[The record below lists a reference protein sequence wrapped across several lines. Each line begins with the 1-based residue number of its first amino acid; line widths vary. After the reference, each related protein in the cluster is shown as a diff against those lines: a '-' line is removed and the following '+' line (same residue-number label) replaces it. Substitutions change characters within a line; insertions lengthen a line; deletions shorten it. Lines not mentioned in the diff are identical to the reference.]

1 MLIKKSLLS
10 LGFFTLALSAET
22 YHSIYGTSGFKN
34 VMALNN
40 YADDYLLTYNGLSS
54 WSINSNMLVFIPKGT
69 KEYNVKFNRVGS
81 EGYLSGYMSFG
92 KIPNIEENIEGVTSL
107 DYNSI
112 YEYLLNGNTASF
124 INKTGLNI
132 SSKEMREDIEYS
144 KSGWIH
150 FKFIPATMSLRDGIG
165 VLPTTG
171 TSTTTTT
178 TTPTT
183 TTTTP
188 TVISSLSSLDYS
200 MQYTLDKNYIDNLVE
215 GMEIPAQ
222 CEGKVDGQNKSIEKL
237 CTYIESLNIDKTGLD
252 TSTYILRDGDPI
264 EGLTSNIIEY
274 SACDNLGDMQIT
286 NGWNL
291 LGTSSLINKDET
303 FSDCLGSL
311 KVWTFENDQ
320 WKDDSTSIKK
330 GQGFWLK
337 K

>member
-1 MLIKKSLLS
+1 MSIKKSLLS
-10 LGFFTLALSAET
+10 LGLLTLALSAET
-22 YHSIYGTSGFKN
+22 YHSIYGTTGFKN

-69 KEYNVKFNRVGS
+69 KEYAVKFNRVGS

-92 KIPNIEENIEGVTSL
+92 KIPNIEENVEGVTSV

-124 INKTGLNI
+124 INKTGLNV
-132 SSKEMREDIEYS
+132 SSKGMSEDIEYN

-150 FKFIPATMSLRDGIG
+150 FKFIPATMSLRDDIG

-171 TSTTTTT
+171 TSGVTTTTTTTT
-178 TTPTT
+178 TTPT
-183 TTTTP
+183 
-188 TVISSLSSLDYS
+188 VVSSLSSLDYS
-200 MQYTLDKNYIDNLVE
+200 MTYTLDKNYIDNLVE
-215 GMEIPAQ
+215 GMEVPAQ
-222 CEGKVDGQNKSIEKL
+222 CEAKVDNLGGSIEKL
-237 CTYIESLNIDKTGLD
+237 CTYINSLNTDKTGLD
-252 TSTYILRDGDPI
+252 TRTYILRDGDPV
-264 EGLTSNIIEY
+264 EGLTSNIVEY
-274 SACDNLGDMQIT
+274 SACDNLGDMNVT
-286 NGWNL
+286 DGWNL

-303 FSDCLGSL
+303 FADCLSSL

-320 WKDDSTSIKK
+320 WKNDSASIKK